1 MDIQKQMEQITS
13 PEISHVLSEG
23 FAELFSKRPNFPV
36 TYLAYWLNSYSDSQK
51 RKKHLV
57 ASKDSKL

>member
-23 FAELFSKRPNFPV
+23 FAELFTKRPNFPV
-36 TYLAYWLNSYSDSQK
+36 TYLANWLNSYSDSQK
-51 RKKHLV
+51 RKN
-57 ASKDSKL
+57 